1 MAPHAPSQEE
11 NLDQT
16 ERVWQNTDEAKIS
29 IMGHPYVSGILTSK
43 LESSST
49 RFYLDEETFGYLFYK
64 DFIYRGIQSN

>member
-29 IMGHPYVSGILTSK
+29 IMGHQMC
-43 LESSST
+43 LES
-49 RFYLDEETFGYLFYK
+49 
-64 DFIYRGIQSN
+64 